1 MTTFIVQPGDC
12 APFHEGYVSLVKD
25 EEIMDYLHQ
34 QGDAFAEF
42 LATLPKDKEDFA
54 YADGKWTVK
63 QLVQHVIDTERIFA
77 FRLLA
82 VSRGEQQ
89 PIPGFEQEDYADAV
103 DVSGRSFEDQR
114 KEFLSAR
121 DATLTLVNSI
131 SPDEAARRGT
141 VSGHPL
147 AARAVPY
154 IIAGHLEH
162 HLRVLHTKYGL

>member
-1 MTTFIVQPGDC
+1 MTTFIVQPGDY

-42 LATLPKDKEDFA
+42 LGNLPKDKEDFA

-82 VSRGEQQ
+82 LSRGEQQ

-141 VSGHPL
+141 VSGYPL
-147 AARAVPY
+147 VARAVPH